1 MHNRS
6 RSRSKEEIDF
16 QTQVIPL
23 EPYLFGK
30 AMKFE
35 GSAQN
40 ARDLVQD
47 TLERAL
53 RSFERFRPGTNLKAW
68 LMTIMYNLYID
79 RYRRRRH
86 EIATCPRVMV
96 RLPSPD
102 PDPVPE
108 WQEISTDEVVQAVQ
122 LLDASARTVFERH
135 FVQRQS
141 YREISAELGVP
152 QGTVGTRLLRARRKL
167 REALQAA

>member
-6 RSRSKEEIDF
+6 AAEVDF
-16 QTQVIPL
+16 ESQVLPL
-23 EPYLFGK
+23 EPYLYGK

-35 GSAQN
+35 GSPSN

-53 RSFERFRPGTNLKAW
+53 RCFDRFRPGTNLKAW
-68 LMTIMYNLYID
+68 LVTIMYNLYID

-86 EIATCPRVMV
+86 EIATCPRTMV
-96 RLPSPD
+96 RLPSPEAEEA
-102 PDPVPE
+102 PE
-108 WQEISTDEVVQAVQ
+108 WHGISTESVVEAVR
-122 LLDASARTVFERH
+122 LLDPPSRSVFERH
-135 FVQRQS
+135 FVHRQS
-141 YREISAELGVP
+141 YREISAELGLP

-167 REALQAA
+167 REVLQAAS

>member
-1 MHNRS
+1 MHNS
-6 RSRSKEEIDF
+6 HSEADSF
-16 QTQVIPL
+16 QSQVLPL
-23 EPYLFGK
+23 EPYLYGK
-30 AMKFE
+30 ALKFE
-35 GSAQN
+35 GSAPN

-53 RSFERFRPGTNLKAW
+53 RCFDRFRPGTNLKAW

-86 EIATCPRVMV
+86 EVATCPRLMV

-102 PDPVPE
+102 PEPAPE
-108 WQEISTDEVVQAVQ
+108 WQEISTESVEQAVQ
-122 LLDASARTVFERH
+122 LLDPPARSVFERH
-135 FVQRQS
+135 FVHKQS

-167 REALQAA
+167 REHLQAAVAA

>member
-1 MHNRS
+1 MHK
-6 RSRSKEEIDF
+6 RSKEEIDF
-16 QTQVIPL
+16 QSQVVPL

-35 GSAQN
+35 GAVQN

-68 LMTIMYNLYID
+68 LVTIMYNLYID

-86 EIATCPRVMV
+86 EVATCPRTMV
-96 RLPSPD
+96 RVPSPEA
-102 PDPVPE
+102 DPVPE
-108 WQEISTDEVVQAVQ
+108 WQTISTDDVAQAVR
-122 LLDASARTVFERH
+122 LLDDSSRSVFERH
-135 FVQRQS
+135 FVHRQS